1 MARKSQAAAT
11 VAQVINIRPAAS
23 RLPVPPDM
31 PDEQSEVWRTT
42 TAALPADW
50 FGLEHGPMLA
60 LYCRHIARAGQIER
74 AIGKLDPVAD
84 LATFDRLA
92 KLAALESAKA
102 AMHARAMRLTQQ
114 SRLKA
119 ETAAN
124 RAGKAG
130 PRGIEALRGLDQ

>member
-74 AIGKLDPVAD
+74 AIGKLDPVPTLRRSTAWRSWPRWSPRRPRC
-84 LATFDRLA
+84 TH
-92 KLAALESAKA
+92 ALCA
-102 AMHARAMRLTQQ
+102 
-114 SRLKA
+114 
-119 ETAAN
+119 
-124 RAGKAG
+124 
-130 PRGIEALRGLDQ
+130 